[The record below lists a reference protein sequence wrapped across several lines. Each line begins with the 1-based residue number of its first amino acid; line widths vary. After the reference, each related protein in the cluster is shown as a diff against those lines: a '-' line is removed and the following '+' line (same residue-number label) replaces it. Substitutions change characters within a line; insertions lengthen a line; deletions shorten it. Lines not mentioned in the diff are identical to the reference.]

1 MKIQMEGFHKIYDDL
16 EKVIDKEDTN
26 SSITSDSDDT
36 KTDLKTFREKVEYVF
51 NTSKFQIVIVCLVI
65 LDCLFVIAELLIDMN
80 IVKLPNHETN
90 IAPKVFH
97 YCSLSVLSLFLIEI
111 IVRIYALRLKFF
123 KHKLEM
129 FDAIIVIVSF
139 VLDIVFRN
147 NDGPESG
154 VGLLVVLRLWR
165 VTRILNGIVLTVK
178 KQAEK
183 KLQRE
188 KRLRQAC
195 EQELTK
201 YREYC
206 TAQEQEIELL
216 RGLLRKH
223 NIEDI
228 TRMDRQPII
237 VSTIDV
243 VAEVNHLVSEKS
255 SSTDS
260 GSERNSSPPASS

>member
-1 MKIQMEGFHKIYDDL
+1 M
-16 EKVIDKEDTN
+16 
-26 SSITSDSDDT
+26 
-36 KTDLKTFREKVEYVF
+36 
-51 NTSKFQIVIVCLVI
+51 
-65 LDCLFVIAELLIDMN
+65 
-80 IVKLPNHETN
+80 
-90 IAPKVFH
+90 
-97 YCSLSVLSLFLIEI
+97 
-111 IVRIYALRLKFF
+111 
-123 KHKLEM
+123 
-129 FDAIIVIVSF
+129 
-139 VLDIVFRN
+139 
-147 NDGPESG
+147 
-154 VGLLVVLRLWR
+154 
-165 VTRILNGIVLTVK
+165 LTVK